1 VEWEVGQLQCLLGLA
16 WVSRPLLV
24 SLSLFSEW
32 YGAYPCYLGKLRVI
46 DFDQVTLSSLN
57 RHASATLAAVGTPKA
72 TSLCSHLESIAPF
85 IKYEPIIDLWTTESA
100 PTLLA
105 DKPDFIIDAID
116 NIDTKI
122 DLLAYCHENRLR
134 VISSMGAGCKS
145 DPTRVQVGDIADTIE
160 DPLSRSTRR
169 GLRARGIASG
179 IQVVFSSEKPSK
191 ECAKLLP
198 LPDDEFEKG
207 KVDELSTLPN
217 FRVRILPVVGTM
229 PAIFGLVCANIVL
242 MSISGYPVPQSSFLA
257 ASKLRPR
264 LYAEI
269 HGTLKSKYD
278 SFGNSMEQPNCP
290 FSVDDVAYL
299 VEEVFR
305 GRSVLEPF
313 HTTRLGLYKWR
324 AEGKVEWRNVVVL
337 TKAEG
342 KKHDEQVLKTG
353 GKVEE
358 VYGAAVCK
366 RVDEIW
372 REELALRGVRLG
384 HMYGGSE

>member
-1 VEWEVGQLQCLLGLA
+1 MKLTRL
-16 WVSRPLLV
+16 
-24 SLSLFSEW
+24 
-32 YGAYPCYLGKLRVI
+32 LGKLRVI

-72 TSLCSHLESIAPF
+72 TSLCSHLETIAPF

-100 PTLLA
+100 PTLLG
-105 DKPDFIIDAID
+105 DKPDYIIDAID

-122 DLLAYCHENRLR
+122 DLLAYCHENGLR
-134 VISSMGAGCKS
+134 VISSMGSGCKS
-145 DPTRVQVGDIADTIE
+145 DPTRVQVGDIAETIE

-179 IQVVFSSEKPSK
+179 IQVVFSSEKPLK
-191 ECAKLLP
+191 EGAKLLP
-198 LPDDEFEKG
+198 LPDEEFEKG

-229 PAIFGLVCANIVL
+229 PAIFGLACANIVL
-242 MSISGYPVPQSSFLA
+242 MSLSGYPVPQSSFLA

-324 AEGKVEWRNVVVL
+324 PEGKVEWGNVVVL

-342 KKHDEQVLKTG
+342 KNHDEQVLKTG
-353 GKVEE
+353 GKVDE
-358 VYGAAVCK
+358 VYGSAVCK
-366 RVDEIW
+366 RVDGIW
-372 REELALRGVRLG
+372 SEELALRGVRLG
-384 HMYGGSE
+384 SMYGKTE